1 LRSPSY
7 ATPSCPFSP
16 VAEPRSQ
23 TLLVP
28 EWTFDILHE
37 FVYQF
42 QSFCQYRTQVS
53 SREPAELEALAAAPT
68 AWAAPSVY
76 RYLEVRNG
84 SRAWGVRCWC
94 RARRDE
100 RDVRPNEERRRPLF
114 AARSPPV
121 VFDSSVRQRCV
132 VSVEGTPAGRG
143 RDGGARSPRDEINIR
158 YFGDIVAS
166 RVTQVA

>member
-1 LRSPSY
+1 MRGLASPMLTTRTPPLRSSSY

-94 RARRDE
+94 GTRRDE
-100 RDVRPNEERRRPLF
+100 RDVRPNEERWRPLF
-114 AARSPPV
+114 SARAGGLRFVGATTMCGLRRRNASGAG
-121 VFDSSVRQRCV
+121 
-132 VSVEGTPAGRG
+132 EGRG
-143 RDGGARSPRDEINIR
+143 CALS
-158 YFGDIVAS
+158 A
-166 RVTQVA
+166 